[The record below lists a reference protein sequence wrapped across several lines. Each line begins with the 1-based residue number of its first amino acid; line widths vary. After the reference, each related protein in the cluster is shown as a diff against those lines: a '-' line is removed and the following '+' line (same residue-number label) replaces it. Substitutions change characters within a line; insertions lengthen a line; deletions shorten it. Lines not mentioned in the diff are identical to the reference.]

1 MDIIERRD
9 EIMSELME
17 NYVLSNKNTYYNF
30 DDFTSGKSN
39 MLFITGLIGGGKST
53 LAKKLCKE
61 YDACNVEIDGMEWY
75 VTDNYLDK
83 ENEPLKAFIKEGYL
97 ENQRI
102 RKMTYE
108 ESVLEFIDFVIE
120 YCDKHK
126 EKKFIINGFQ
136 IMYYLEGEL
145 LEKIKKYPIVIIN
158 TSMVKAKLR
167 AIKRK
172 YKGNI
177 KNKINRIKDNFDQSV
192 DDEKHLQ
199 NFKDNIL
206 IK

>member
-9 EIMSELME
+9 KIINELME
-17 NYVLSNKNTYYNF
+17 NYVLSNKNTYHNF
-30 DDFTSGKSN
+30 DEFTSGKSN

-61 YDACNVEIDGMEWY
+61 YNACNVEIDAIDYY
-75 VTDNYLDK
+75 VIDGYLD
-83 ENEPLKAFIKEGYL
+83 EQNEPLKAFIKDGYL
-97 ENQRI
+97 EKERI
-102 RKMTYE
+102 RKMTYK
-108 ESVLEFIDFVIE
+108 ESFFEFMDYVID

-136 IMYYLEGEL
+136 IMYHLEGEL

-158 TSMVKAKLR
+158 TSMVKAKVR
-167 AIKRK
+167 ALKRK
-172 YKGNI
+172 QKANI
-177 KNKINRIKDNFDQSV
+177 RNKINRIKYNFNQSV